1 MTSTFKFAC
10 LTLLSVL
17 LVGCSTTVTNLSVTK
32 QPRNPT
38 GMYPVEVEW
47 ISTESTIRL
56 DSIKPFVVME
66 FNSYPMRPTFG
77 MSNRW
82 ETVIPVP
89 PGKSTVFYHIRFEYE
104 YNRFGQP
111 GKNSRNSAGYRL
123 DIIDK

>member
-1 MTSTFKFAC
+1 MSSTFKFSC
-10 LTLLSVL
+10 LIALSVL
-17 LVGCSTTVTNLSVTK
+17 LVGCTTTITNLSVTK

-47 ISTESTIRL
+47 DSTQSTVRM
-56 DSIKPFVVME
+56 DSIKPFVVLDL
-66 FNSYPMRPTFG
+66 NSYPMRPTIG

-89 PGKSTVFYHIRFEYE
+89 PGKATVFYHIRFEYE

-111 GKNSRNSAGYRL
+111 GKNSTRSGDYRL
-123 DIIDK
+123 DILDK